1 MSPGRDLVAVYLR
14 WIFAR
19 AVLHRGWWLVTS
31 VYLVVESGL
40 SPAELVFI
48 GVAQGVI
55 SLLFEVPAGVIADTV
70 SRRTSLIVSHVLMG
84 TAMLATGLVTDFWL
98 IVATQML
105 WGLSWTFAS
114 GADVAWLT
122 DELDGAYGDHSHRS
136 AAGGLT
142 GIGSR
147 CSDVA
152 GGPAA
157 TDGPSAGGG
166 RPRPPEAA
174 TPERGGWPS
183 VSTVLVRAGRAELI
197 GSAVGLVVIGGLGSL
212 LPRGIAMVIAGGAM
226 LALGLYV
233 VLRFGERNFTPATE
247 RRWAASWQ
255 ILRDGIKLVRAS
267 RAILVMFA
275 ATFLVNGADN
285 TARLFQKRLVDL
297 GFPSSPVLWFTLLG
311 VLTLLVGSL
320 VLRLVEGRVDTAG
333 GAVRCYALACAA
345 GVVGF
350 AAFAFVPEELS
361 GSAAFILVAGIA
373 MPMTRVIGVIW
384 VNRETTGN
392 VRATVHSFL
401 AQAEYLGEIVV
412 GFGIAAVARF
422 AGLPAALVVSAAVI
436 VVTIG
441 VISRARTQP

>member
-1 MSPGRDLVAVYLR
+1 M
-14 WIFAR
+14 FAR

-40 SPAELVFI
+40 SPAQLVFI

-122 DELDGAYGDHSHRS
+122 DELND
-136 AAGGLT
+136 
-142 GIGSR
+142 
-147 CSDVA
+147 
-152 GGPAA
+152 PARI
-157 TDGPSAGGG
+157 S
-166 RPRPPEAA
+166 
-174 TPERGGWPS
+174 S
-183 VSTVLVRAGRAELI
+183 VLVRAGRAELI
-197 GSAVGLVVIGGLGSL
+197 GSAVGLVVVGGLGSL
-212 LPRGIAMVIAGGAM
+212 LPRGTAMVIAGGAM

-233 VLRFGERNFTPATE
+233 VLRFGERHFKPATE

-285 TARLFQKRLVDL
+285 TARLFQKRLVEL

-311 VLTLLVGSL
+311 VLTLLVGAV
-320 VLRLVEGRVDTAG
+320 VLRLVEGRIDTAG
-333 GAVRCYALACAA
+333 GAARWYALACAA

-350 AAFAFVPEELS
+350 AALAFVPEELG
-361 GSAAFILVAGIA
+361 GSAAFILVSGIA
-373 MPMTRVIGVIW
+373 MPMTRVIGMIW

-392 VRATVHSFL
+392 VRATVHSLL

-436 VVTIG
+436 VLTIG
-441 VISRARTQP
+441 VVARAKTQP